1 MATFYNS
8 AIPKGRAFPNGDSG
22 IKIYPIRNYCE
33 IMFKMSIYLIC
44 VAQIDGC
51 RMHVKGKLQTEDSRV
66 SLTANVDGRV
76 FKSWLV
82 DLEGTLHIFTKV
94 HVRIGIW
101 IAALVI
107 AVALVIQSYS

>member
-1 MATFYNS
+1 
-8 AIPKGRAFPNGDSG
+8 
-22 IKIYPIRNYCE
+22 
-33 IMFKMSIYLIC
+33 MFLISFC
-44 VAQIDGC
+44 VAQIDG
-51 RMHVKGKLQTEDSRV
+51 RRIHVKGKLQTEESRV

-101 IAALVI
+101 LAALVI
-107 AVALVIQSYS
+107 AVALVMQSYS